1 MILVLTHQEC
11 LEKLAEMLNWDE
23 SVVKKGE
30 SENKAKTVPLSMY
43 VSEGIDLKRS
53 PVGNTSVAILRVWW
67 EHIEGGVEIGSVLK
81 ARGRLEAWGMEDH
94 LD

>member
-1 MILVLTHQEC
+1 MC
-11 LEKLAEMLNWDE
+11 NRDE
-23 SVVKKGE
+23 SVVKNGE
-30 SENKAKTVPLSMY
+30 REAKAKAKVPLSMY
-43 VSEGIDLKRS
+43 VSEGIDLKMS

-67 EHIEGGVEIGSVLK
+67 EHIESGVEISSVLK